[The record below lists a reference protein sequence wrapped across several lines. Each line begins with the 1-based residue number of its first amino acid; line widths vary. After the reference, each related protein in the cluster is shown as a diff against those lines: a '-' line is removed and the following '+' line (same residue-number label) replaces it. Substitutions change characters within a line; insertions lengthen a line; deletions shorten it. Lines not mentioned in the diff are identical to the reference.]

1 MMLAGA
7 ALPKD
12 THAVRRSIR
21 GQVKGVCRDWP
32 ACTGSGYFTA
42 AQYRDGRQGLCY
54 CGSGAFLP
62 AAYEACD
69 ELCPDLVEYHPDHA
83 ERSGL
88 AHQGAKAW
96 ECEPCASCEHPRAP
110 HLNPDLWYCRK
121 CWGVNERQADGT
133 LGWFRAGP
141 FSPEAEKCN
150 GLAEPCRKVEPHK
163 AHWAPERIGP
173 AAVDAI
179 PF

>member
-12 THAVRRSIR
+12 TGSVRRSIR

-32 ACTGSGYFTA
+32 ACTGQGYFTA
-42 AQYRDGRQGLCY
+42 SQYREGRQGLCY

-69 ELCPDLVEYHPDHA
+69 ELCPDLIEYHPDHA
-83 ERSGL
+83 ERSRL
-88 AHQGAKAW
+88 AHRGAEAW
-96 ECEPCASCEHPRAP
+96 EGEPCASCEHQRAL
-110 HLNPDLWYCRK
+110 HLHPDLWYCRK
-121 CWGVNERQADGT
+121 CGGVNERQADGT

-150 GLAEPCRKVEPHK
+150 GLAQSRRKVEARPVGVTT
-163 AHWAPERIGP
+163 ERIAP
-173 AAVDAI
+173 RVADSI